1 MGIYREEH
9 EIFRR
14 TFKKFVE
21 KEMVP
26 YIEEW
31 EEKKEMPRAVWKK
44 LGEQGYLCPWLDE
57 QYGGTGAG
65 FEYSVIINE
74 ELSRAG
80 AGIGIG
86 LHSDIIAPY
95 IYSYGTTEQ
104 KEKWLPG
111 CATGD
116 IVLAVAMTEPNAG
129 SDLQA
134 LKTTALRENNEYII
148 NGQKTFISNGI
159 SADVVVMAC
168 KTDPKAVPAHKGV
181 SLIVVEDGTPGFIK
195 SRKLNKM
202 GLHSQDTAE
211 LYFENCRVPGAN
223 LLGQEG
229 MGFIYLMEKLQQER
243 LISAIGSQSLAERM
257 LSDAME
263 YAKTREAFG
272 QPIGKFQHNAFKIA
286 EMATEIELGRT
297 FLDSL
302 TADHIAGKDVVTKV
316 SMAKWWI
323 GEMANRVA
331 YQCLQLYGGYGV
343 MEEYP
348 IARFYRDVRA
358 HTLYAGTTEIM
369 KLIIARR
376 LGF

>member
-31 EEKKEMPRAVWKK
+31 EEKKEMPRAAWKK

-95 IYSYGTTEQ
+95 IYSYGTAEQ

-286 EMATEIELGRT
+286 EMATEIELGRA
-297 FLDSL
+297 FLDGL

>member
-134 LKTTALRENNEYII
+134 LKTTALRENDEYII

>member
-1 MGIYREEH
+1 VGIYREEH

-31 EEKKEMPRAVWKK
+31 EEKKEMPRAAWKK

-95 IYSYGTTEQ
+95 IYSYGTAEQ

-286 EMATEIELGRT
+286 EMATEIELGRA
-297 FLDSL
+297 FLDGL